1 MIFKSAKTSC
11 NGDYVTVNASNEQCV
26 LDMDSISKVRG
37 ITSLTIILHVMII
50 FTKIEK

>member
-26 LDMDSISKVRG
+26 ADMEAITKVRY
-37 ITSLTIILHVMII
+37 ITND
-50 FTKIEK
+50 F